1 MKCQQGILIEP
12 VPAVARHVF
21 YTLNDAGDLPRA
33 LAALAEQADG
43 EATVAG
49 IGITVLQALNKQLE
63 PLRVFPALSNQGIDV
78 PSTQQALWLWLRGD
92 DRGELLY
99 RTLQLEQTLAPAF
112 KQVQVTES
120 FRYLSGHDLSG
131 YEDGTENPVDDEAV
145 AVVTAKD
152 APGGSYAAIQHWEH
166 DLRFFKSL
174 PQQEQDHIIGRRL
187 SDNEEIDEAPESAH
201 VKRTAMEDF
210 DPEAFVVRR
219 SMPYIDGD
227 VNGLVFLAFGESL
240 DQFEVQLRR
249 MIGLDDG
256 ITDGLFRFSRPVTG
270 GYYWCPPVQDG
281 KLVIDFCTVAAGP
294 GGTLRQATLR

>member
-1 MKCQQGILIEP
+1 MKCQTGILVEQ
-12 VPAVARHVF
+12 VPPLARHLF
-21 YTLNDAGDLPRA
+21 FTLADAADLSRA
-33 LAALAEQADG
+33 LGQLADLADG
-43 EATVAG
+43 DATVAG
-49 IGITVLQALNKQLE
+49 IGQSVVQALDVALE
-63 PLRVFPALSNQGIDV
+63 PLRVFPALTNQGLDV
-78 PSTQQALWLWLRGD
+78 PSTQQGLWLWLRGD

-99 RTLQLEQTLAPAF
+99 RSMELERALAPAF
-112 KQVQVTES
+112 RVVQVSEC

-131 YEDGTENPVDDEAV
+131 YEDGTENPVDEEAV
-145 AVVTAKD
+145 EVVTASA

-166 DLRFFKSL
+166 DLPHFKSL

-187 SDNEEIDEAPESAH
+187 SDNEEIEDAPESAH

-227 VNGLVFLAFGESL
+227 VAGLVFLAFGKSL
-240 DQFEVQLRR
+240 DEFEVQMRR

-270 GYYWCPPVQDG
+270 GYYWCPP
-281 KLVIDFCTVAAGP
+281 LVDARLDLSF
-294 GGTLRQATLR
+294 LLK

>member
-12 VPAVARHVF
+12 VPSLARHVF
-21 YTLNDAGDLPRA
+21 FTLADAADLPRA
-33 LAALAEQADG
+33 LTALAASVDG
-43 EATVAG
+43 ESVVAG
-49 IGITVLQALNKQLE
+49 IGPAVLQGLGKQLDS
-63 PLRVFPALSNQGIDV
+63 LRAFPALSNQGIDV
-78 PSTQQALWLWLRGD
+78 PSTQQALWLWLHGD

-99 RTLQLEQTLAPAF
+99 RTMELEKVLAPAF
-112 KQVQVTES
+112 KAVQVTEC

-131 YEDGTENPVDDEAV
+131 YEDGTENPVDDEAIR
-145 AVVTAKD
+145 VVTATG
-152 APGGSYAAIQHWEH
+152 AEGGSYAAIQHWEH
-166 DLRFFKSL
+166 DLPHFKSL

-187 SDNEEIDEAPESAH
+187 SDNEEIDDAPESAH

-227 VNGLVFLAFGESL
+227 VAGLVFLAFGQSL
-240 DQFEVQLRR
+240 NEFEVQMRR

-270 GYYWCPPVQDG
+270 GYYWCPPVVDG
-281 KLVIDFCTVAAGP
+281 KLKMD
-294 GGTLRQATLR
+294 L

>member
-12 VPAVARHVF
+12 VPSLARHVF
-21 YTLNDAGDLPRA
+21 FTLADAADLPRA
-33 LAALAEQADG
+33 LTALAASVDG
-43 EATVAG
+43 ESVVAG
-49 IGITVLQALNKQLE
+49 IGPAVLQELGKQLDS
-63 PLRVFPALSNQGIDV
+63 LRAFPALSNQGIDV
-78 PSTQQALWLWLRGD
+78 PSTQQALWLWLHGD

-99 RTLQLEQTLAPAF
+99 RTMELEKVLAPAF
-112 KQVQVTES
+112 KTVQVTEC

-131 YEDGTENPVDDEAV
+131 YEDGTENPVDDEAIR
-145 AVVTAKD
+145 VVTATGTE
-152 APGGSYAAIQHWEH
+152 GGSYAAIQHWEH
-166 DLRFFKSL
+166 DLPHFKSL

-187 SDNEEIDEAPESAH
+187 SDNEEIDDAPESAH

-227 VNGLVFLAFGESL
+227 VAGLVFLAFGQSL
-240 DQFEVQLRR
+240 NEFEVQMRR

-270 GYYWCPPVQDG
+270 GYYWCPPVVDG
-281 KLVIDFCTVAAGP
+281 RLVIEV
-294 GGTLRQATLR
+294 